1 MMKLFVFG
9 IGGTG
14 SRVVE
19 ALTYLLASGVP
30 LSDSGGQPVKLIPI
44 LLDTD
49 AGNKDTLDCVGALEL
64 YRTLYS
70 QLDSRSRGGFFSTG
84 IEPLVLEEH
93 QAQGIKSSTFR
104 LNYQG
109 VENETFRKFIGY
121 DKIGNFET
129 KCMIEA
135 LYSEDN
141 LKSVLTGGFLG
152 NPNVG
157 AVVLSGFKRSAE
169 FRLFN
174 TRFSPG
180 DRIFIVSSIFGGT
193 GAAGLPWLVKSLR
206 SGDSETGTTGA
217 FRNAAIGALNVLPY
231 FKVQEDSKS
240 RIDSSTFVTKT
251 KAALSYYS
259 EHVRGLNA
267 VYYISDTAQAVYP
280 NHESGEKQKND
291 AHFLELLG
299 ALSVLKFARLPNKD
313 CLPPAETY
321 YEFAIEKESE
331 TLNFASLGRD
341 TSQMFARQLT
351 QLQMMA
357 ILDRRHFRDASHQ
370 PWAKD
375 NGFDSDFFS
384 STDYSTGLS
393 RFLVHY
399 YSAWISELAK
409 NSRSFAP
416 FQLTPD
422 TRNLSGLRNDEV
434 ASRDWLRRVL
444 SAETFDRRANHAGK
458 IDYGAA
464 GSVGRFLKLWW
475 DVTNDISKSSYK
487 DFMTARYG
495 D

>member
-19 ALTYLLASGVP
+19 ALTYLLASGVS
-30 LSDSGGQPVKLIPI
+30 LSDSGGQAVKLIPI

-64 YRTLYS
+64 YRTLS
-70 QLDSRSRGGFFSTG
+70 AHRDSRSRDGFFSTG
-84 IEPLVLEEH
+84 IEPLVLQEH
-93 QAQGIKSSTFR
+93 QAQGVKSSTFR

-109 VENETFRKFIGY
+109 VENETFRKFIEF
-121 DKIGNFET
+121 DKIANLQT

-141 LKSVLTGGFLG
+141 LKNVLTGGFLG

-169 FRLFN
+169 FSLFT

-206 SGDSETGTTGA
+206 SADIGVGAAGA

-231 FKVQEDSKS
+231 FKLQEDPKS
-240 RIDSSTFVTKT
+240 RIDSSMFVTKT

-259 EHVRGLNA
+259 RHVRGVNA

-291 AHFLELLG
+291 AHFVELLG
-299 ALSVLKFARLPNKD
+299 ALSILKFAKLPNES
-313 CLPPAETY
+313 CLPPAESY
-321 YEFAIEKESE
+321 CEFAIEKESE
-331 TLNFASLGRD
+331 TLDFASFGRG

-351 QLQMMA
+351 QLQMLA

-375 NGFDSDFFS
+375 NGFGSEFFNSSDYA
-384 STDYSTGLS
+384 DGLS
-393 RFLVHY
+393 KFLVHY

-409 NSRSFAP
+409 NCRSFAP

-422 TRNLSGLRNDEV
+422 TQNLSTLRNDEK
-434 ASRDWLRRVL
+434 ASRDWLGRVL
-444 SAETFDRRANHAGK
+444 SAETFDRKANEAHT

-475 DVTNDISKSSYK
+475 DVTSEISKSSYK
-487 DFMTARYG
+487 DFTTARYG
-495 D
+495 N